1 MWTDH
6 NPLTFALLQVSDSW
20 TAHQQR
26 QLSYIAEFNNKIVH
40 VPGRLNIVVD
50 LMSRPPQAVL
60 APGSNTAASLKVPCG
75 SLATS
80 RVAGGTNGASSL
92 FIAAIPADRVDLLE
106 LAKAQQAC
114 HSLAQL
120 RNCPSLFL
128 DDFPMDTSPSA
139 VTHPPAGCGPWY
151 PSSGNGRCSPPF
163 TLWLIQASGRPDNL
177 FQPTLCGRGWPP
189 MWASY
194 ARSVQLARGP
204 KSLPSLLLQC
214 NRFPSH
220 HADSLMFMWI

>member
-6 NPLTFALLQVSDSW
+6 NPLTFALSQVSDSW
-20 TAHQQR
+20 TAHQQW
-26 QLSYIAEFNNKIVH
+26 QLSYITEFTNKIVH

-128 DDFPMDTSPSA
+128 DDFPIGHLSICCDTS
-139 VTHPPAGCGPWY
+139 AGRLWPLV
-151 PSSGNGRCSPPF
+151 PL
-163 TLWLIQASGRPDNL
+163 LWLRKVFTAIHS
-177 FQPTLCGRGWPP
+177 
-189 MWASY
+189 
-194 ARSVQLARGP
+194 LAHPGIRATRR
-204 KSLPSLLLQC
+204 LLAAH
-214 NRFPSH
+214 FV
-220 HADSLMFMWI
+220 